1 MSAAVDHGMMGPYTV
16 EDWLAMDP
24 PIDGSRL
31 ELLWGHLHMSPAPA
45 GQHQTAAV
53 NLLFIVKQALRAA
66 ERSDLF
72 VANAVNVRIST
83 AWRTALIPD
92 VVVLTRKPVGV
103 SFGADELMLAV
114 EIWSPGNRREERET
128 KIAAYAAAGVPFLW
142 TIDQG
147 DELRG
152 WALVAYRL
160 TEGRYVEENVVQAYK
175 PTTITASPVSIKL
188 DLNELD
194 Y

>member
-1 MSAAVDHGMMGPYTV
+1 
-16 EDWLAMDP
+16 MDP
-24 PIDGSRL
+24 
-31 ELLWGHLHMSPAPA
+31 
-45 GQHQTAAV
+45 
-53 NLLFIVKQALRAA
+53 LFIVKQALRAA

-72 VANAVNVRIST
+72 VAAAVNVRIST

-103 SFGADELMLAV
+103 SFGAEELVLAV
-114 EIWSPGNRREERET
+114 EIWSPANRRAERDTEM
-128 KIAAYAAAGVPFLW
+128 AAGVPFLW
-142 TIDQG
+142 AIDQG

-160 TEGRYVEENVVQAYK
+160 AEGRYVEENVVQAYK
-175 PTTITASPVSIKL
+175 PATITASPVPVKL
-188 DLNELD
+188 DLSELD

>member
-1 MSAAVDHGMMGPYTV
+1 
-16 EDWLAMDP
+16 MDP

-31 ELLWGHLHMSPAPA
+31 ELLWGHLHMRPAPA

-66 ERSDLF
+66 DRSDLF

-103 SFGADELMLAV
+103 SFDAEELVLAV
-114 EIWSPGNRREERET
+114 EIWSPGNRRVERET
-128 KIAAYAAAGVPFLW
+128 KMAAYAAAGVPFLW

-152 WALVAYRL
+152 WSLVAYRL
-160 TEGRYVEENVVQAYK
+160 AEGRYVEENTIQAYK
-175 PTTITASPVSIKL
+175 PATITASPVSIKL

-194 Y
+194 